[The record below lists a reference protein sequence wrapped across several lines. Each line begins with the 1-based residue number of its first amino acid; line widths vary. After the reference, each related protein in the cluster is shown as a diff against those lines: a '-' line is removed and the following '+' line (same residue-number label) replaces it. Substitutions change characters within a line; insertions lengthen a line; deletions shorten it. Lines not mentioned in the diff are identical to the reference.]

1 MVFSLNL
8 IKVIFWFLFWKTLKV
23 VNKSKAN
30 NFEGVIKA
38 IDTISV
44 VLLLKNKKII
54 ISIKEFIDTKNRS
67 IKLMLY
73 EDLMVS
79 WGTNY
84 HA

>member
-1 MVFSLNL
+1 MDK
-8 IKVIFWFLFWKTLKV
+8 I
-23 VNKSKAN
+23 KAN

-44 VLLLKNKKII
+44 VLLLENKKII
-54 ISIKEFIDTKNRS
+54 IYIKEIIDTKNRS
-67 IKLMLY
+67 INLMLY

-84 HA
+84 HEWFITKKETVI